1 MVAVP
6 PVVLVFDI
14 SALSA
19 ATPSEWREFSRVGS
33 CYVPQ
38 VVYEEMKLTFDRSPD
53 PDLERI
59 AKAFNRFYATS
70 GWRIT
75 DVSGHHA
82 TLKAG
87 SGQALTRRSRVSLAV
102 GRCAYGLA
110 ENTPGSLV
118 VLVTKDRALLQKL
131 YEIPAINL
139 CGITVDNLLQWSRTG
154 QRPVPVSQKLQQFRA
169 ATGTQPVGTTG
180 TSETYQRTSPTRLT
194 EKPVSSSVSRRTR
207 PAVMTPDWLP
217 DLVSLL
223 LAAAGLAVA
232 GYLIWLVINHG
243 NIRRFFEEPIR
254 REPTSRV
261 DRSVQIG

>member
-38 VVYEEMKLTFDRSPD
+38 VVYEEMKLKFDRSPD

-75 DVSGHHA
+75 DISGHHSA
-82 TLKAG
+82 LKVA
-87 SGQALTRRSRVSLAV
+87 SGQALTQRSRVSLAV
-102 GRCAYGLA
+102 GRCAQGLA
-110 ENTPGSLV
+110 ETMPGSMV
-118 VLVTKDRALLQKL
+118 VLVTKDRSLLQRL
-131 YEIPAINL
+131 YEIPAVNL
-139 CGITVDNLLQWSRTG
+139 CGITVENLLQWSRSG
-154 QRPVPVSQKLQQFRA
+154 QRPIPVSQRLQQFRA
-169 ATGTQPVGTTG
+169 ANGIQTTSSAGPNQP
-180 TSETYQRTSPTRLT
+180 YQSTSPSRLT
-194 EKPVSSSVSRRTR
+194 ESTPVSTKNKVAKNHVS
-207 PAVMTPDWLP
+207 TPDWLP

-232 GYLIWLVINHG
+232 GYLIWTVIHNVNIQKFFQDPVG
-243 NIRRFFEEPIR
+243 NSQP
-254 REPTSRV
+254 
-261 DRSVQIG
+261 Q